1 MKVLTPRQMRNQR
14 RRSEVANFVM
24 RIELDCITPPI
35 WRRFSVPSNI
45 ELDQLHSIVQAVMGW
60 GDQHAHQWV
69 SVHHST
75 DNGPDRYIAPD
86 VIERDGYQE
95 DEFGEDEVR
104 IDEAVTAV
112 GE

>member
-1 MKVLTPRQMRNQR
+1 
-14 RRSEVANFVM
+14 M

-75 DNGPDRYIAPD
+75 DNGPDRYIAPE
-86 VIERDGYQE
+86 VIERDGYQ
-95 DEFGEDEVR
+95 R
-104 IDEAVTAV
+104 RRRQV
-112 GE
+112 GLGRLTPIEYETIMTTPATQAA